1 MRLALALRSLALGAL
16 ALSAAPPA
24 ALARPALTGF
34 LSKPTEQLAVPGMA
48 ASGELTPEGDLY
60 TGFAEYRIRFG
71 SRLAPWDQ
79 PTRTLADPAIP
90 SYSGTLSDGP
100 VRYTQSDFAVPLAGE
115 PVVYQTTSISNTSGR
130 TRLAQV
136 QMSLAYTDGSPIKS
150 SDGGLATPFRFQRP
164 ALGGP
169 LGAYYQPGQQFSASF
184 AYTIKGRDLDRSGLL
199 LARGPTASSETIR
212 DTPRDT
218 PTSTHDSRLFTLRL
232 PPHGQASLTWQI
244 PLAPPPAGAASDRA
258 LTRMPLAQAAVAL
271 RKLWGAQEAGMMR
284 ISVPEPK
291 VSATYEAAIAEILD
305 SRLLTNTGFE
315 QTPNRLQY
323 QAFWVRDA
331 AIETQ
336 ALDLAGLHSAAAQ
349 NLAFMDS
356 FQGQNGLF
364 LSQPEQYDA
373 LGQAL
378 WAISEH
384 AELTQDP
391 AYAASQLPRIQAAI
405 GWLSAV
411 SESDPLGLL
420 PAASPNDNEL
430 ASGHI
435 TGDDL
440 WAAVGLRAA
449 VADAEL
455 AGRVDLATQWQA
467 LDERFEASLDDA
479 IATAVAREG
488 HIPPVLDARGGQ
500 DWGNYWASF
509 PTQILPAAS
518 AAVQATIAWA
528 RAHMDQGLP
537 TYADG
542 KDLHDYLG
550 FKIFETELESEQAQ
564 DALEGFYAELDHTTS
579 TDTGWETIPA
589 PFSGRASATNLAP
602 HGDFA
607 AEYIALLRNMLLRE
621 AQPGEILLLTG
632 ASPAWLGP
640 GQHIAVV
647 SAPTARGTISFTERS
662 SANGETLTWK
672 DDFAPGIRLSWALP
686 SWARSAHL
694 AGGTPVG
701 ESVVLEGDSG
711 SLSVY
716 FNGTRPDQSY
726 AQAIAGL
733 DAEYRT
739 HGRPAPLVPATQT
752 LAPATR

>member
-1 MRLALALRSLALGAL
+1 MRPAPALRSLALGVLVL
-16 ALSAAPPA
+16 ATVPPA

-34 LSKPTEQLAVPGMA
+34 LSKPTDQLAVPGMA
-48 ASGELTPEGDLY
+48 GTGELTPEGDLY

-71 SRLAPWDQ
+71 SRLRSWDQ

-90 SYSGTLSDGP
+90 SYSGALLNGP
-100 VRYTQSDFAVPLAGE
+100 VRYTQSDFAVPHAGE
-115 PVVYQTTSISNTSGR
+115 PVVYQTVTMSNPSGQ

-136 QMSLAYTDGSPIKS
+136 EMSVAYTAGSPIKS

-169 LGAYYQPGQQFSASF
+169 LGAYYQPGQQFSTSF
-184 AYTIKGRDLDRSGLL
+184 SYTFQGRDLDRSGLL
-199 LARGPTASSETIR
+199 LARGPAASSQAIR
-212 DTPRDT
+212 DAPLDT
-218 PTSTHDSRLFTLRL
+218 PTASHDSRLFVLRL

-244 PLAPPPAGAASDRA
+244 PLTPPPAGAPSDRA
-258 LTRMPLAQAAVAL
+258 LTRMPVAQAAVAL
-271 RKLWGAQEAGMMR
+271 RKLWGTQEAGMMR

-291 VSATYEAAIAEILD
+291 VSATYEASITEILD
-305 SRLLTNTGFE
+305 SRLLTGAGFE

-336 ALDLAGLHSAAAQ
+336 ALDLAGLHGPAAQ
-349 NLAFMDS
+349 NLAFMDA
-356 FQGQNGLF
+356 FQGQDGLF

-378 WAISEH
+378 WAISQH
-384 AELTQDP
+384 AELTRDP
-391 AYAASQLPRIQAAI
+391 AYAASQLPRIQAAV
-405 GWLSAV
+405 GWLSTV

-449 VADAEL
+449 VADAKL
-455 AGRVDLATQWQA
+455 AGREDLAMQWQA
-467 LDERFEASLDDA
+467 LDERFEASLERA

-488 HIPPVLDARGGQ
+488 HIPPVLDASDGQ
-500 DWGNYWASF
+500 DWGNYWAAF
-509 PTQILPAAS
+509 PAQILPAGS

-528 RAHMDQGLP
+528 KAHMDQGLP

-550 FKIFETELESEQAQ
+550 FRIFETELEAGEVEG
-564 DALEGFYAELDHTTS
+564 ALDGFYAELDHTTS
-579 TDTGWETIPA
+579 TDGGWETIPA
-589 PFSGRASATNLAP
+589 PFTGRASTTNLAP

-621 AQPGEILLLTG
+621 AQPGEIVLLAG
-632 ASPAWLGP
+632 ASPAWLGQ
-640 GQHIAVV
+640 GQHITVL
-647 SAPTARGTISFTERS
+647 SAPTAQGAISFTERS
-662 SANGETLTWK
+662 SATSEMLTWR
-672 DDFAPGIRLSWALP
+672 DDFAAGTRLRWELP
-686 SWARSAHL
+686 SWARSARL
-694 AGGTPVG
+694 PDGTPTG
-701 ESVVLEGDSG
+701 ESVALDGDSG
-711 SLSVY
+711 SLTVNLS
-716 FNGTRPDQSY
+716 GTRPGQSY
-726 AQAIAGL
+726 AQAVAAL
-733 DAEYRT
+733 DAEYRA
-739 HGRPAPLVPATQT
+739 HRRPAPLVPTI
-752 LAPATR
+752 